1 MMTFMRRLLPGFDD
15 MRTTRPRDSQRE
27 KTRASGVFATPAWA
41 FAACGM
47 AWAALIVASPEA
59 FAQGTGARTGQQTVT
74 ETAQQRRART
84 AQQAA
89 PAAPQPQ
96 QAAPKRQPKGFID
109 TILEGPR
116 LTTTPPEAAD
126 WVRQTRPDPNAPR
139 GPATTTSSPPRPL
152 LSADEIR
159 AREAALDRARV
170 RHDTLAG
177 RRTPSGKFGSAAGKP
192 VAKDN
197 LRPKSGCVLT
207 CGDSIGVPQ
216 TQRR

>member
-1 MMTFMRRLLPGFDD
+1 MKTRRQ
-15 MRTTRPRDSQRE
+15 RDSER
-27 KTRASGVFATPAWA
+27 KKMSASGAFAKPVCA

-47 AWAALIVASPEA
+47 AWAALIVAAPAA
-59 FAQGTGARTGQQTVT
+59 FAQATGARTSQQTVT
-74 ETAQQRRART
+74 EKAQPRRART

-139 GPATTTSSPPRPL
+139 APATRSSPTRPL
-152 LSADEIR
+152 LSAGEIR
-159 AREAALDRARV
+159 AREAALDRARA

-192 VAKDN
+192 IANDN
-197 LRPKSGCVLT
+197 LRPKTGCVLT

-216 TQRR
+216 AQRR

>member
-1 MMTFMRRLLPGFDD
+1 
-15 MRTTRPRDSQRE
+15 MRTRRHRDNLRE
-27 KTRASGVFATPAWA
+27 KMSARGVFAQPVRA

-47 AWAALIVASPEA
+47 AWAALFVAAPAA
-59 FAQGTGARTGQQTVT
+59 FAQGPGARVN
-74 ETAQQRRART
+74 
-84 AQQAA
+84 QQAA
-89 PAAPQPQ
+89 PQMAQAQPQ

-126 WVRQTRPDPNAPR
+126 WVRQTRPDPNAAR
-139 GPATTTSSPPRPL
+139 GPATTSSPARPL
-152 LSADEIR
+152 LSAEEIR
-159 AREAALDRARV
+159 AREAALDRARA
-170 RHDTLAG
+170 RHDRLAG
-177 RRTPSGKFGSAAGKP
+177 RKPPSGKFGSAAGKP
-192 VAKDN
+192 VEKGD